1 VLSPAD
7 VEVERDVTLLLVDD
21 SPVDRDVS
29 RLTAVLSPVDA
40 EVESEPTLL
49 LVEESPVET
58 DATAL

>member
-1 VLSPAD
+1 M
-7 VEVERDVTLLLVDD
+7 LLVDD